1 MFLMLSEGLL
11 EFRFFEL
18 LPVLIPAELLLGK
31 MLLDDEPHVVYH
43 QFMVVRKFHGEIA
56 LIEKGKESEEHAL

>member
-18 LPVLIPAELLLGK
+18 LPVLISAELLLGQ

-43 QFMVVRKFHGEIA
+43 LFMLVREFHGEAA
-56 LIEKGKESEEHAL
+56 LIEKGKEPEEHAL